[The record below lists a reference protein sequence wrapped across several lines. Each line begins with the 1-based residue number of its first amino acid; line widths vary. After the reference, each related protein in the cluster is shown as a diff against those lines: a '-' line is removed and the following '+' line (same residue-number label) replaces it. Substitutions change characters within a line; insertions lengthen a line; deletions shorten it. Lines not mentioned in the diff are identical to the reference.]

1 MQNSDNITGTQPVE
15 IEYPNDGIDIDRMI
29 VPPAI
34 QQRPV
39 QQPINNAPVTRRPIR
54 DEPYIAGSIWLG
66 ECVVCRHHDNAGF
79 FLAYE
84 NGTPAC
90 GHPLCQQCANTILTT
105 TSICPKCRC
114 KVSSFHLARHP

>member
-54 DEPYIAGSIWLG
+54 DEPYIAVHGSGSLPKAISSVIIRLFNT
-66 ECVVCRHHDNAGF
+66 E
-79 FLAYE
+79 FLKYIDFYQVK
-84 NGTPAC
+84 
-90 GHPLCQQCANTILTT
+90 L
-105 TSICPKCRC
+105 
-114 KVSSFHLARHP
+114 